1 MAAIPSQA
9 GGKQKV
15 YEYSLPAA
23 DTYPARQVK
32 FVGLG
37 VQPPY
42 DEKDEPRFK
51 GRIGF
56 ELIGVSVTRTVKDPD
71 TGEVESSD
79 ELPAVMYWTPNIVAY
94 GGDRSSSLKLAKC
107 FDASL
112 TKAPADIEW
121 YSEKNGHPLM
131 VTIEHKTKQKGGVYA
146 KVTGVSAMP
155 AMFAKGLDP
164 AQSEMVQFD
173 PYEDND
179 VMLHTYNNKLSNF
192 ERKLLEE
199 ATDATNIPYAGREAV
214 RDEKPD
220 EGTQAAQSAP
230 KAPQEPQAAQ
240 GQPDFDDD
248 IPF

>member
-1 MAAIPSQA
+1 MSTIPTQA
-9 GGKQKV
+9 GGKKKDIT
-15 YEYSLPAA
+15 YSIPAA

-37 VQPPY
+37 VQPPF
-42 DEKDEPRFK
+42 DDKDEPRFK
-51 GRIGF
+51 ARIGF
-56 ELIGVSVTRTVKDPD
+56 ELIGVSVTKTVKDPD
-71 TGEVESSD
+71 SGEIESQ
-79 ELPAVMYWTPNIVAY
+79 EEIPAVMYWTPNIVAF

-131 VTIEHKTKQKGGVYA
+131 VTVTHKNKKQSGELYA
-146 KVTGVSAMP
+146 KVESVSAMP

-164 AQSEMVQFD
+164 AQTEFVSFD
-173 PYEDND
+173 PYEDNEI
-179 VMLHTYNNKLSNF
+179 MLHNYNNKLSNF

-199 ATDATNIPYAGREAV
+199 ATDATNIPYAGREPV
-214 RDEKPD
+214 RE
-220 EGTQAAQSAP
+220 EGEAP
-230 KAPQEPQAAQ
+230 KKPEAVQGGQAPAQEPAPQ
-240 GQPDFDDD
+240 DFDDD